1 MYAFNPIVVA
11 VTPVVFFDHSMY
23 GVEEKT
29 GLVQLVLFLSQPWP
43 VDFTVQVIDHSL
55 TATGKLS
62 YC

>member
-1 MYAFNPIVVA
+1 M
-11 VTPVVFFDHSMY
+11 FFDHSMY

-43 VDFTVQVIDHSL
+43 VDFTVEVIDHSL
-55 TATGKLS
+55 TATGKLR